1 MSFRVTRNSDGSITT
16 ESDDGHNLTHAT
28 AQQHGHQIEYMMEK
42 ADMSSVEGRDYNS
55 IANQIAEAHVKKYGG
70 DIALERAEIGRKMV
84 W

>member
-1 MSFRVTRNSDGSITT
+1 MSFRITRNSDGSITT
-16 ESDDGHNLTHAT
+16 ESDDGYNPGHAT

-42 ADMSSVEGRDYNS
+42 ANLGSVEGRDYNS
-55 IANQIAEAHVKKYGG
+55 ITNQIAEAHVKKYGG